1 MSDQTPVPL
10 DGRLGP
16 MGDTVVFENDRVRIW
31 ELNLPPG
38 VDSNVHQHEL
48 DYILVILGGDRV
60 AAVQEPD
67 SASSL
72 PPYFEAAVT
81 PGSAVFV
88 ERGGIEIARNVGAEP
103 YHEFII
109 ELKD

>member
-1 MSDQTPVPL
+1 
-10 DGRLGP
+10 

-31 ELNLPPG
+31 ELTLDPG
-38 VDSNVHQHEL
+38 TDSNVHEHAH
-48 DYILVILGGDRV
+48 DYVLVILGGDRI

-67 SASSL
+67 SRSAL
-72 PPYFEAAVT
+72 PPYLEAEVT

-109 ELKD
+109 ELKA

>member
-1 MSDQTPVPL
+1 
-10 DGRLGP
+10 

-38 VDSNVHQHEL
+38 ADSNVHQHEL
-48 DYILVILGGDRV
+48 DYVLVILGGDRV

-67 SASSL
+67 SGSSF
-72 PPYFEAAVT
+72 PPYFEADVT

-88 ERGGIEIARNVGAEP
+88 ERGGIEIARNVGDEP

>member
-1 MSDQTPVPL
+1 MNDQTPVPL

-16 MGDTVVFENDRVRIW
+16 MGDEVVFENDRVRIW
-31 ELNLPPG
+31 ELTLPPG

-72 PPYFEAAVT
+72 P
-81 PGSAVFV
+81 GSAVFV

>member
-1 MSDQTPVPL
+1 
-10 DGRLGP
+10 
-16 MGDTVVFENDRVRIW
+16 MGDTIVFENDRVRIW
-31 ELNLPPG
+31 ELTLAPG
-38 VDSNVHQHEL
+38 ADSNVHQHEH
-48 DYILVILGGDRV
+48 DYVLVILDGDRV

-67 SASSL
+67 TASSL
-72 PPYFEAAVT
+72 PPYFESAVT

-88 ERGGIEIARNVGAEP
+88 ERGGIEIARNVGTEP